1 MELPK
6 RADWPADLKFLGYM
20 DPQWRGVSWAPIAAG
35 LAKRRFYVIEG
46 TPRDKYYL
54 FGKIELYL
62 DKISFQGAWNRKFG
76 WKGELLNIE
85 QVMAWNPHT
94 VTRPNGK
101 KDWVQGTNQAFQCA
115 ESIKLERATVAGIKS
130 SPTANFDARLTFDPK
145 LFDLDALSQH
155 GK

>member
-1 MELPK
+1 
-6 RADWPADLKFLGYM
+6 
-20 DPQWRGVSWAPIAAG
+20 
-35 LAKRRFYVIEG
+35 
-46 TPRDKYYL
+46 
-54 FGKIELYL
+54 
-62 DKISFQGAWNRKFG
+62 
-76 WKGELLNIE
+76 
-85 QVMAWNPHT
+85 MAWNPHT